1 MEETKDMMAPAEET
15 SAPATNP
22 AEETSAPTPA
32 PAKTKTKTT
41 PAKSKKKKKK
51 KKPVKKPTPP
61 PDPKED
67 GEEDEPQVSKTKRI
81 VNTVVNVVL
90 IIAIVMAAISTYISF
105 MSTSGSGVPNLFGVA
120 LMTVESNSM
129 SPKINEG
136 DLVVGKAFSNDVE
149 KRHEAALALRPGDII
164 TYQTII
170 NGEPALNTHGIYN
183 VYDGGDYVYFETKG
197 ENNDYV
203 DPATVHESSLE
214 AKYLFHIPALG
225 NVVKYIQ
232 SPTGFFLVVVVPV
245 LIFFIFHLVQF
256 FRVLFEYQ
264 NVKML
269 IKYEQERGRTEDLI
283 ESQIKDQKTR
293 DEIRRAAIEAEVREQ
308 LRREMLAEIANSH
321 KNEAADAAKSE
332 ESEPEAEIPAEEA
345 PAEIDAKEDT
355 TEQ

>member
-61 PDPKED
+61 PEPKED

-136 DLVVGKAFSNDVE
+136 DLVVGRAF
-149 KRHEAALALRPGDII
+149 
-164 TYQTII
+164 
-170 NGEPALNTHGIYN
+170 
-183 VYDGGDYVYFETKG
+183 
-197 ENNDYV
+197 
-203 DPATVHESSLE
+203 
-214 AKYLFHIPALG
+214 
-225 NVVKYIQ
+225 VK
-232 SPTGFFLVVVVPV
+232 LVVF
-245 LIFFIFHLVQF
+245 LCRSRLAYFDRKRKLLLFISD
-256 FRVLFEYQ
+256 Y
-264 NVKML
+264 
-269 IKYEQERGRTEDLI
+269 
-283 ESQIKDQKTR
+283 S
-293 DEIRRAAIEAEVREQ
+293 
-308 LRREMLAEIANSH
+308 
-321 KNEAADAAKSE
+321 
-332 ESEPEAEIPAEEA
+332 
-345 PAEIDAKEDT
+345 
-355 TEQ
+355 